1 MVRDR
6 WEKIVKVLFVCTGNI
21 CRSPSGEAVLR
32 QMAKAAGVPLEV
44 DSAGTSAYHEGE
56 GADMR
61 SSLAARNRGYDLS
74 VHRSR
79 ALRPGDF
86 SEYDLLLAMDRSHYE
101 FMLEEAL
108 PEQKAKIKLFL
119 PEYAPERGVRDVPDP
134 YYGGE
139 HGFENVLDLLEEGC
153 RNLLAEISTPH

>member
-1 MVRDR
+1 M
-6 WEKIVKVLFVCTGNI
+6 KILFVCTGNI

-32 QMAKAAGVPLEV
+32 HMAKAAGIALEV

-56 GADMR
+56 GADKR

-74 VHRSR
+74 CHRSR
-79 ALRPGDF
+79 ALRPTDF
-86 SEYDLLLAMDRSHYE
+86 EAYDLLLAMDRSHFD
-101 FMLEEAL
+101 FMLEEAR
-108 PEQKAKIKLFL
+108 PEQKAKVKLFL
-119 PEYAPERGVRDVPDP
+119 PEYAPTTGVRDVPDP

-153 RNLLAEISTPH
+153 RNLLAEISTPR